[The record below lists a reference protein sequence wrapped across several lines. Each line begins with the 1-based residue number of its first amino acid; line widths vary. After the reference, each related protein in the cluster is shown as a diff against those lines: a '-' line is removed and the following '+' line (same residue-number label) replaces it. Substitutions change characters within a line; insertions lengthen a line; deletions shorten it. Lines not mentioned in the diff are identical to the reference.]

1 MAKTGNTKLLHHQAV
16 ISPVGRLHLMASD
29 PGDASFEASHVIPLS
44 LLKALSKAFL
54 DSSSQGLTVLAS
66 TKCDQPLPA
75 SIQYWRRFATQYFQ
89 SLCRQPAP
97 SNFGLADWN
106 GPQPPS
112 DSALQEAIDQ
122 APPMRGLEY
131 VTVHLLRTMWK
142 DLDQHTC
149 QQIQESQGELAGYL
163 HALRPNWNL
172 LGRVTF
178 HLAEN
183 KKNPERPFAFLATF
197 TRGKTASS
205 SGRSSSNRSA
215 VIEHVP
221 LSEAL
226 RESVEAKD
234 ARQLDVLLEPV
245 SRAAE
250 ACPLMEQLLESRALF
265 TPQAWGIRQAFEFLS
280 SVPVI
285 EEAGVIVRVPNW
297 WNASKPPRPQVQI
310 KVGSKKQSTLGAGEG
325 LDLKVGVAIDGDP
338 LTKKEI
344 ADLMAAREGMTLLRG
359 KWVQVDQGQ
368 LQSALD
374 QWKELQKQHV
384 SGLGF
389 LEGLRLLSGAA
400 FDGDDGD
407 QELQS
412 WTRLE
417 PGPWLKETLDTLRD
431 PHGKIS
437 LDPGQH
443 LQATLRPYQADGVR
457 WMWFATQL
465 GLGVCL
471 ADDMGLGKTI
481 QVISLLLQ
489 LKFSDLEN
497 TTPSLLI
504 VPTSLLGN
512 WQREVERFAP
522 DLKLLIAHR
531 STSTSAALKRIA
543 ADPDGELAGYDLVV
557 TTYGLARR
565 EKWLAEKQW
574 RMAILDEAQAI
585 KNAGAAQTKAIKAI
599 PSQGRILLTGTPV
612 ENHLGDLWSLFDF
625 CSPGLLGSAK
635 EFKKFVKADDEK
647 QLSRRLAAV
656 RQLIRPYVLRRMK
669 TDPHIAPDLP
679 AKTEMRVDCGLT
691 TVQATLYQK
700 VTDELAQSLDL
711 ASGIQRRGMVLSA
724 LMQLKQICNHS
735 SLYLKQADFAGKT
748 SGKHAELK
756 SICQTLIEKQEKLL
770 VFSQFQSM
778 CQPLADWLAEIF
790 GCKGV
795 VLTGKT
801 PPARRGKLVKTFQQ
815 DSGPPFFV
823 ISVKAGGTGLNLTQA
838 SHVVHFDRWWNPAVE
853 DQATDRA
860 FRIGQKRNV
869 IVHKFVCRGT
879 LEDKIDAMI
888 ESKKS
893 VSRELLNDTDE
904 VQLTEM
910 TNDQLLD
917 FVALDLRKSSTT

>member
-1 MAKTGNTKLLHHQAV
+1 MKATGNVKPLHHQAV
-16 ISPVGRLHLMASD
+16 VSPMGQINLVASD
-29 PGDASFEASHVIPLS
+29 PRDGSFEASHVIAPSVFKKLH
-44 LLKALSKAFL
+44 KAFSN
-54 DSSSQGLTVLAS
+54 SSSQGLTILSS
-66 TKCDQPLPA
+66 TTCDPPLPA
-75 SIQYWRRFATQYFQ
+75 SIQFWRRFAAHYFQ
-89 SLCRQPAP
+89 ALCRQPAP
-97 SNFGLADWN
+97 SNADPNNSDWN
-106 GPQPPS
+106 SPQPPNHS
-112 DSALQEAIDQ
+112 TLQEWIDQ

-131 VTVHLLRTMWK
+131 VSADMLRAIWN
-142 DLDQHTC
+142 DLDEHTC
-149 QQIQESQGELAGYL
+149 QSVQSGKKGLAGYL

-197 TRGKTASS
+197 SRTKTTR
-205 SGRSSSNRSA
+205 SSNRSTA
-215 VIEHVP
+215 IEHVP

-234 ARQLDVLLEPV
+234 AQQLDTLLEPV
-245 SRAAE
+245 SRAAG
-250 ACPLMEQLLESRALF
+250 ACPLIEQLLESRTLF

-297 WNASKPPRPQVQI
+297 WNASKPPRPQVQV
-310 KVGSKKQSTLGAGEG
+310 KVGSKKQPTLGAGAG

-344 ADLMAAREGMTLLRG
+344 ANLMAAREGMALLRG
-359 KWVQVDQGQ
+359 KWVQVDQEQ

-374 QWKELQKQHV
+374 QWKQLQEQHV

-400 FDGDDGD
+400 FDGDDKN

-412 WTRLE
+412 WTRME

-489 LKFSDLEN
+489 LKFSDSTN

-512 WQREVERFAP
+512 WQREVQRFAP
-522 DLKLLIAHR
+522 DLKPLIAHR
-531 STSTSAALKRIA
+531 SICDPATLKKIA
-543 ADPDGELAGYDLVV
+543 ANPDGQLAGYDLVV

-565 EKWLAEKQW
+565 EKWLTETPW
-574 RMAILDEAQAI
+574 RMVILDEAQAI

-625 CSPGLLGSAK
+625 CSPGLLGTAK
-635 EFKKFVKADDEK
+635 EFQKFVKADDEK
-647 QLSRRLAAV
+647 QLSQRLAAV

-669 TDPHIAPDLP
+669 TDPKIAPDLP

-691 TVQATLYQK
+691 TTQATLYQK
-700 VTDELAQSLDL
+700 VTDELAESLDL
-711 ASGIQRRGMVLSA
+711 ATGIQRRGMVLSA
-724 LMQLKQICNHS
+724 LMQLKQICNHP
-735 SLYLKQADFAGKT
+735 SLYLKHADFAGKT

-756 SICQTLIEKQEKLL
+756 TICQTLIEKQEKLL

-790 GCKGV
+790 GHKGL

-801 PPARRGKLVKTFQQ
+801 PPARRGKLVETFQQ

-893 VSRELLNDTDE
+893 VSRELLNNTDE
-904 VQLTEM
+904 IQLTEM
-910 TNDQLLD
+910 TDGQLLD
-917 FVALDLRKSSTT
+917 FVALDLRKASAT